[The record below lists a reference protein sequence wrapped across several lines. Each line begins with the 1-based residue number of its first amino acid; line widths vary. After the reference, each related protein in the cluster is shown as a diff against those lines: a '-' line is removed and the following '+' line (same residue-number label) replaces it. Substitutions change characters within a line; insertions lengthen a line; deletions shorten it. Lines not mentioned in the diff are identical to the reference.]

1 MIKNVNFF
9 SWACLSVNCIILSMW
24 EDWKGH
30 ATDLWHAGIGIKKE
44 KSKLQKR
51 EKQKAKYK
59 SLILLIMILQQNN
72 KSLSSTVS

>member
-1 MIKNVNFF
+1 
-9 SWACLSVNCIILSMW
+9 MW

-30 ATDLWHAGIGIKKE
+30 ATDLWHAEIGIFLKKG
-44 KSKLQKR
+44 KLQKR

>member
-1 MIKNVNFF
+1 MG
-9 SWACLSVNCIILSMW
+9 

-30 ATDLWHAGIGIKKE
+30 ATDLWHAGIGIKK
-44 KSKLQKR
+44 KRVNYKKR

-59 SLILLIMILQQNN
+59 NLILLIMILQQNN